1 MVKIPVE
8 IATFQNHHFRSL
20 VRVLD
25 HLVTTA
31 VTTPISTE
39 VILAVIKLLVTTN
52 RVTAILVTAILV
64 TAMLCQV
71 KNIVFITRML
81 KCQCSTSQ
89 DSFLLVSSWAIIAKV
104 ILVSKKLFCV
114 PLLHY
119 EIYFQFILYQ
129 KEVLLLWQNLL
140 NIFLWQS
147 MYFISLKYTC
157 NNIELSAIVIG
168 GFLDVHKAV
177 GRSGREDAFLTHFRV
192 LRGYRF
198 FSIDAFSRP
207 SALIG

>member
-8 IATFQNHHFRSL
+8 IATFQNHQFRSL

-25 HLVTTA
+25 HLVTAA

-39 VILAVIKLLVTTN
+39 VILAVIKLLVTTT
-52 RVTAILVTAILV
+52 RVTAILLPSLPLPCCARSRILSSSLGCWS
-64 TAMLCQV
+64 A
-71 KNIVFITRML
+71 K
-81 KCQCSTSQ
+81 CSTSQ
-89 DSFLLVSSWAIIAKV
+89 DSFLLVLSWAVIAKV

-114 PLLHY
+114 PLLYY

-147 MYFISLKYTC
+147 MYFISLKYTY
-157 NNIELSAIVIG
+157 NNIESSAIVIG
-168 GFLDVHKAV
+168 GVLDSTK
-177 GRSGREDAFLTHFRV
+177 L
-192 LRGYRF
+192 
-198 FSIDAFSRP
+198 
-207 SALIG
+207 